1 MTGKTAMIPLFLNLL
16 SLIAPTLWVLGS
28 GALGIGIGAYG
39 PRLLKRLKHDRP
51 SRSANSNNATALPQ
65 RGAARRTGGPRK
77 TKPRSAASGARRK
90 RPAAR

>member
-39 PRLLKRLKHDRP
+39 PRLLKHFRHDHLARP
-51 SRSANSNNATALPQ
+51 TNSKNAAKVPKRS
-65 RGAARRTGGPRK
+65 AARRPGGTVK
-77 TKPRSAASGARRK
+77 AKPCASASGNGRK
-90 RPAAR
+90 RPRA

>member
-39 PRLLKRLKHDRP
+39 PHLLNRLKNDCLTRP
-51 SRSANSNNATALPQ
+51 TNSKNAAALHQRS
-65 RGAARRTGGPRK
+65 AARRAGGARK
-77 TKPRSAASGARRK
+77 TKPRPAASGPRRK